1 MKPWYESKTIW
12 INALTV
18 AVVLITSMTS
28 WPQMQAYGAQLATA
42 LAVVNVLLRL
52 ITSEAIGDQND
63 EIDR

>member
-1 MKPWYESKTIW
+1 
-12 INALTV
+12 LTV

>member
-12 INALTV
+12 INVLTV

-28 WPQMQAYGAQLATA
+28 WPELQQYGAQLATA